1 MAAEVIWSD
10 VPGVPI
16 LTYGEMIDFF
26 AIKILKEKK
35 IKSVVVVKDLK
46 VKRGD

>member
-1 MAAEVIWSD
+1 MLLGAL
-10 VPGVPI
+10 I